1 MILVSADIAPI
12 ITSIAS
18 LVAAFG
24 SSLAVIM
31 GIWNSRKIK
40 EIHTATNGM
49 KAELVKVTGDAKFAE
64 GVKEGHAEGVAE
76 GRATA
81 SP

>member
-1 MILVSADIAPI
+1 MILVSADVAPI
-12 ITSIAS
+12 IAAIAS
-18 LVAAFG
+18 LVAACG
-24 SSLAVIM
+24 SSLALVM
-31 GIWNSRKIK
+31 GIWNGRKIK

-76 GRATA
+76 ERAR
-81 SP
+81 P